1 MKTTYFT
8 TFLEEL
14 EPALKRLPY
23 SHQLAFAASCCER
36 AYPNYAS
43 FSEKESWGDVA
54 ALRSSLDAVWK
65 VAITDYQGQVDW
77 SLLLSRCKAATPDSD
92 MFHPKTGA
100 GSVLITAGQE
110 AAFMVTLLLEFRGDR
125 NPHHAVEIAKFA
137 RDTVDRQIQV
147 IENIDPND
155 PKLKNR
161 IAQHSLMLREFQRQQ
176 HDLSALAQIN
186 VMSGLAEFQRCA
198 LNPEYSN
205 IGVKSRTSSPR
216 LRS

>member
-1 MKTTYFT
+1 MKPTYFT
-8 TFLEEL
+8 TFLEDL

-65 VAITDYQGQVDW
+65 VAITDDRGQVGW

-92 MFHPKTGA
+92 MFHPKTVA
-100 GSVLITAGQE
+100 ASVLITAGQE
-110 AAFMVTLLLEFRGDR
+110 AAFMVTLLLEFRRDR

-137 RDTVDRQIQV
+137 RDTVDRQVQV

-155 PKLKNR
+155 PKLDER

-186 VMSGLAEFQRCA
+186 EMSGLTEFQRCA

-205 IGVKSRTSSPR
+205 IGVKSRTSSPP
-216 LRS
+216 LHS